1 MCHRRGFTLIE
12 LLVVI
17 AIIAVLIALLLPA
30 VQSAREAARRAQ
42 CTNNLKQLGLA
53 LHNYEQTVGSLPPQ
67 VVLAGPS
74 AGVVTWSNGFGAHA
88 RIMPFAEQGPL
99 FDTINFTV
107 DMQTP
112 PNTTVS
118 AALIGF
124 LVCPS
129 EARPSTR
136 DLADGTRYGIA
147 NYGFVTGDWFVWGGL
162 GSTRKGRS
170 AFGPNLSRRWAEFQ
184 DGLSNTLLMSEG
196 KAFLTYYR
204 DCPALANIQ
213 DPDNIP
219 APNADPHG
227 IAPEY
232 LGGCAL
238 RVDEGR
244 TQWFESGSH
253 HTGITT
259 AWPPNKRT
267 PGGPGQIYA
276 DVDLTSSREKLGRPT
291 FAAATAR
298 SFHPGGV
305 NALMGDGSVRFVKST
320 ISGYTWRA
328 LGTVA
333 GGEVLSADEY

>member
-1 MCHRRGFTLIE
+1 MSSRRRGFTLIE

-30 VQSAREAARRAQ
+30 VQAAREAARRIQ
-42 CTNNLKQLGLA
+42 CTNNMKQLGLA
-53 LHNYEQTVGSLPPQ
+53 IHSYEQTINTLPPQ
-67 VVLAGPS
+67 LLLTGT
-74 AGVVTWSNGFGAHA
+74 GTTVTWSNGYGAHA
-88 RIMPFAEQGPL
+88 RIIPFAEQGPL
-99 FDTINFTV
+99 FNTINFDV

-112 PNTTVS
+112 PNTSVA

-129 EARPSTR
+129 EVKPSTR
-136 DLADGTRYGIA
+136 ALTDGTRYGIA
-147 NYGFVTGDWFVWGGL
+147 SYGFVTGDWFVWGGL
-162 GSTRKGRS
+162 GSNLKGRS
-170 AFGPNLSRRWAEFQ
+170 AFGPNLSRRLSEFT

-196 KAFLTYYR
+196 KAFVTYYR
-204 DCPALANIQ
+204 DCPTLANIQ
-213 DPDNIP
+213 DASNVPP
-219 APNADPHG
+219 PNADPHTV
-227 IAPEY
+227 APEY

-267 PGGPGQIYA
+267 SGGPNKLYS

-298 SFHPGGV
+298 SYHPGGV
-305 NALMGDGSVRFVKST
+305 NALLGDGSVRFIKDS
-320 ISGYTWRA
+320 INGLNWRA
-328 LGTVA
+328 IGTVA
-333 GGEVLSADEY
+333 GGEVLSSDSF